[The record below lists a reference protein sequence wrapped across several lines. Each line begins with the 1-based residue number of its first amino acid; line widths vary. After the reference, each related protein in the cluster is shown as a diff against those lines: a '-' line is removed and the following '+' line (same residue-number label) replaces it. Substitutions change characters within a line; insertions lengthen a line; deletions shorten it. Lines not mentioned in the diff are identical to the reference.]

1 MISINIWPYTI
12 YIRVI
17 NMNNNTF
24 VHKYLSTL
32 LHKED
37 VVVDMT
43 LGNGNDTFFLASRV
57 KHVYGFD
64 IQKEAIINS
73 KKRCQGFGN
82 ITYVLDN
89 HLNFDKY
96 IQEDVS
102 LFIFNLGYLPKSN
115 NQIITQADNSLKTL
129 IKAYSFLKKGYII
142 ISFYRGHKGGKDEF
156 YLLDKYLSFNNIPII
171 EKYQEHKRFD
181 EPLTYIIKKG

>member
-1 MISINIWPYTI
+1 MEKILQFAHLLIKNHINNDDIFI
-12 YIRVI
+12 
-17 NMNNNTF
+17 
-24 VHKYLSTL
+24 
-32 LHKED
+32 
-37 VVVDMT
+37 DMT
-43 LGNGNDTFFLASRV
+43 IGNGKDTLYLCQNCKF
-57 KHVYGFD
+57 VYGFD
-64 IQKEAIINS
+64 IQKETIINS
-73 KKRCQGFGN
+73 KKRCQGFDN

-115 NQIITQADNSLKTL
+115 NKIITQADNSLKTL